1 MPSANYLTVE
11 DTPHLLGAQFLD
23 QSILN
28 SSCSVYDASE
38 RCIHAVYG
46 LERYPCA
53 HSGADVGAY
62 NRYPRAGRSQL
73 VQHRFRCVVEF
84 ERSSD
89 ENERPRAIVDT
100 PSRSLQATSLGTAS
114 DEICASRCDR
124 RRVRSFFDKDF
135 LMLKRQH
142 KFANMQASGH

>member
-46 LERYPCA
+46 LERCPCA
-53 HSGADVGAY
+53 HSGADVAAY

-73 VQHRFRCVVEF
+73 VQHSFRCVVEF

-89 ENERPRAIVDT
+89 EIAHPRAHVDKS
-100 PSRSLQATSLGTAS
+100 PGSLEAKADEGAS
-114 DEICASRCDR
+114 EDIWDHQWVR
-124 RRVRSFFDKDF
+124 RRV
-135 LMLKRQH
+135 L
-142 KFANMQASGH
+142 